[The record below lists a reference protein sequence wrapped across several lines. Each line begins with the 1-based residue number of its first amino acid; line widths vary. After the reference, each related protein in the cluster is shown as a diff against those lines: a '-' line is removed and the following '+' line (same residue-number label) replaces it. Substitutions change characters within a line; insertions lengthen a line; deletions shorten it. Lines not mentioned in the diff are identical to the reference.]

1 MGDFNY
7 SRGPEFSKFVAMK
20 SVIRILLAFSLVMLA
35 ACKTKDPVIVTVGDS
50 KLHQS
55 EVYTYAPDWDSWGDR
70 ERILFLQRWIDEEL
84 VYQQAVKAGALKDS
98 VLIRMIERTKRKI
111 VADYFMQSYLDT
123 MIVSDVEKIDFYH
136 KNQDLYL
143 NGKTTVSG
151 AILTFA
157 DWKSAV
163 IYYKEF
169 KNTKF
174 ESIPPNHRLV
184 KRMREFDGV
193 DETPDPCIIPSIRR
207 AVVGRITPMKV
218 CDGAAKIAVVTNRLD
233 SADARPL
240 DEVIEDVSMQAWM
253 EHQNVVLKRLK
264 DEWKTGIPIITK
276 INVFSEKEK

>member
-1 MGDFNY
+1 MDDFKY
-7 SRGPEFSKFVAMK
+7 SYDLEFAKFDAMK
-20 SVIRILLAFSLVMLA
+20 SLIRILLAFSLVLFA
-35 ACKTKDPVIVTVGDS
+35 ACKSEDPVIVTVGDS

-55 EVYTYAPDWDSWGDR
+55 EIYTYAPDWDSWGDN
-70 ERILFLQRWIDEEL
+70 ERILFLQHWIDEEL
-84 VYQQAVKAGALKDS
+84 VYQQAVKNGALNDS
-98 VLIRMIERTKRKI
+98 ALIRMLERTKRKI
-111 VADYFMQSYLDT
+111 VADYYMQTFLDT
-123 MIVSDVEKIDFYH
+123 MMVSDGEKIDFYH
-136 KNQDLYL
+136 KNKNLYL
-143 NGKTTVSG
+143 NGKTRVSG
-151 AILTFA
+151 AILSFG
-157 DWKSAV
+157 DWKSSV

-193 DETPDPCIIPSIRR
+193 DKTPDPCMIPSIHK

-218 CDGAAKIAVVTNRLD
+218 CDGAAKIAVITNRLD

-276 INVFSEKEK
+276 MNVLSEKEK

>member
-1 MGDFNY
+1 MDVFNY

-20 SVIRILLAFSLVMLA
+20 SVIRILFAFCLVLLA
-35 ACKTKDPVIVTVGDS
+35 ACKSDDPVIVTVGDS

-55 EVYTYAPDWDSWGDR
+55 EIYTYAPDWDSWGDN
-70 ERILFLQRWIDEEL
+70 ERILFLQHWIDEEL
-84 VYQQAVKAGALKDS
+84 VYQQAVKNGALKDS
-98 VLIRMIERTKRKI
+98 ALVQMLERTKRKI
-111 VADYFMQSYLDT
+111 IADYYMQTFLDT
-123 MIVSDVEKIDFYH
+123 MMVSDGEKIDFYH
-136 KNQDLYL
+136 KNTNLYL

-151 AILTFA
+151 AILSFA

-193 DETPDPCIIPSIRR
+193 DKTPDPCMLPSIHKV
-207 AVVGRITPMKV
+207 AVGRITPMKV
-218 CDGAAKIAVVTNRLD
+218 CDGAAKIAVITNRLD

-253 EHQNVVLKRLK
+253 EHQNMVVKRLK

-276 INVFSEKEK
+276 MNVLSEKEK

>member
-1 MGDFNY
+1 MEGFKY
-7 SRGPEFSKFVAMK
+7 SLGLEFAKFVAMK
-20 SVIRILLAFSLVMLA
+20 SLIRILLVFSLVLMA
-35 ACKTKDPVIVTVGDS
+35 GCKTKDPVIVTVGDS

-55 EVYTYAPDWDSWGDR
+55 ELYTYAPDWDSWGDR
-70 ERILFLQRWIDEEL
+70 ERILFLQHWIEEEL

-111 VADYFMQSYLDT
+111 VADYFMQTFLDT

-136 KNQDLYL
+136 KNQNLYL
-143 NGKTTVSG
+143 NGKTSVSG

-163 IYYKEF
+163 LYYKEF

-193 DETPDPCIIPSIRR
+193 DMTPDPCMIPSIRR

-276 INVFSEKEK
+276 MNVFSEKEK

>member
-1 MGDFNY
+1 M
-7 SRGPEFSKFVAMK
+7 
-20 SVIRILLAFSLVMLA
+20 
-35 ACKTKDPVIVTVGDS
+35 
-50 KLHQS
+50 
-55 EVYTYAPDWDSWGDR
+55 
-70 ERILFLQRWIDEEL
+70 
-84 VYQQAVKAGALKDS
+84 
-98 VLIRMIERTKRKI
+98 
-111 VADYFMQSYLDT
+111 
-123 MIVSDVEKIDFYH
+123 
-136 KNQDLYL
+136 
-143 NGKTTVSG
+143 NGKTSVSG

-163 IYYKEF
+163 LYYKEF

-193 DETPDPCIIPSIRR
+193 DMTPDPCMIPSIRR

>member
-7 SRGPEFSKFVAMK
+7 FCGPEFAKFVAMK
-20 SVIRILLAFSLVMLA
+20 FLIHILFVFCLVLLAG
-35 ACKTKDPVIVTVGDS
+35 CKSEDPVIVTVGDS
-50 KLHQS
+50 KLRQS
-55 EVYTYAPDWDSWGDR
+55 EIYTYAPDWDSWGDN
-70 ERILFLQRWIDEEL
+70 ERILFLQHWIDEEL
-84 VYQQAVKAGALKDS
+84 VYQQAIKNGALKDS
-98 VLIRMIERTKRKI
+98 ALAHMLERTKRKL
-111 VADYFMQSYLDT
+111 VADYYMQTFLDT
-123 MIVSDVEKIDFYH
+123 MMVSDGEKIDFYQ
-136 KNQDLYL
+136 KNKNLYL

-151 AILTFA
+151 AIISFA

-163 IYYKEF
+163 LYYKEF

-193 DETPDPCIIPSIRR
+193 DRTPDPCMIPSIRH

-240 DEVIEDVSMQAWM
+240 DEVIEDVSMQAWV

-276 INVFSEKEK
+276 MNVLSEKEK

>member
-1 MGDFNY
+1 MDGFKY
-7 SRGPEFSKFVAMK
+7 SVGFEFAKFVAMK
-20 SVIRILLAFSLVMLA
+20 SLIHILLVFCLALIA
-35 ACKTKDPVIVTVGDS
+35 ACKSEDPVIVTVGDS

-55 EVYTYAPDWDSWGDR
+55 EIYTYAPDWDSWGDN
-70 ERILFLQRWIDEEL
+70 ERILFLQHWIEEEL
-84 VYQQAVKAGALKDS
+84 VYQQAVKNGALKDS
-98 VLIRMIERTKRKI
+98 ALVRMLERTKRKI
-111 VADYFMQSYLDT
+111 IADYYMQTFLDT
-123 MIVSDVEKIDFYH
+123 MMVSDGEKIDFYH
-136 KNQDLYL
+136 KNQNLYL

-151 AILTFA
+151 AILSFA

-193 DETPDPCIIPSIRR
+193 DKTPDPCMIPSIRG

-218 CDGAAKIAVVTNRLD
+218 CDGAAKIAVVTSRLD

-240 DEVIEDVSMQAWM
+240 DEVIEDVSMQAWV
-253 EHQNVVLKRLK
+253 EHQKVVLKRLK

-276 INVFSEKEK
+276 MNVLSEKEK

>member
-1 MGDFNY
+1 LEGFKY
-7 SRGPEFSKFVAMK
+7 SLGLEFAKFVAMK
-20 SVIRILLAFSLVMLA
+20 SLIRILLVFSLVLMA
-35 ACKTKDPVIVTVGDS
+35 GCKTKDPVIVTVGDS

-55 EVYTYAPDWDSWGDR
+55 ELYTYAPDWDSWGDR
-70 ERILFLQRWIDEEL
+70 ERILFLQHWIEEEL

-111 VADYFMQSYLDT
+111 VADYFMQTFLDT

-136 KNQDLYL
+136 KNQNLYL
-143 NGKTTVSG
+143 NGKTSVSG

-163 IYYKEF
+163 LYYKEF

-193 DETPDPCIIPSIRR
+193 DMTPDPCMIPSIRR